1 MDAVDADGLD
11 RCCAGAE
18 AAARI
23 LARDYG
29 LTRVSKARL
38 DLSTKKGFDAAVSL
52 IASKLRRAA
61 AGQERKA
68 VRAATRILNVDWP
81 STTPGQ
87 RRTLVSE
94 AMEAAGRHLA
104 LIPERIESV
113 FGSTMPD
120 VFRAGRRDARET
132 TGSPRVRVSLS
143 EVDDQAI
150 RSIQRS
156 SGLFVTD
163 AMGRRTDEASAAARE
178 IVARGV
184 AEGRGRREIA
194 AELRDRATG
203 SLATRH
209 AFYWEVVAGA
219 FVGRGRSWSQLL
231 GYQDAGI
238 RRYRIEAVLDRATTQ
253 ICRFLHGKEFA
264 VSDGL
269 RLLERENFIAEPEQ
283 IKRANPWVRVAR
295 PPNGDPMMVAE
306 TLTGPVRV
314 ATIEQAT
321 SGPDQIGRYTNAL
334 DERGLVDAG
343 IGFPP
348 YHGLC
353 RSTTVPVL

>member
-18 AAARI
+18 AAAEI
-23 LARDYG
+23 LGREYG
-29 LTRVSKARL
+29 LVGVSKARL
-38 DLSTKKGFDAAVSL
+38 DLSTKAGFDAAVST

-61 AGQERKA
+61 RGQERKA
-68 VRAATRILNVDWP
+68 VRAATRILNVDWRATSP
-81 STTPGQ
+81 SE
-87 RRTLVSE
+87 RRRLVSD

-104 LIPERIESV
+104 LIPERTEAV
-113 FGSTMPD
+113 FGRTMPD
-120 VFRAGRRDARET
+120 VFRSGRRDARES
-132 TGSPRVRVSLS
+132 TGSPRVQISLT
-143 EVDDQAI
+143 EADEQAI

-156 SGLFVTD
+156 AGLFVTD
-163 AMGRRTDEASAAARE
+163 AMGRRSDEASAAARE
-178 IVARGV
+178 IVAQGV
-184 AEGRGRREIA
+184 AEGRGRREIGAKLRERA
-194 AELRDRATG
+194 AGR
-203 SLATRH
+203 LATRTG
-209 AFYWEVVAGA
+209 FYWEVVAGA

-264 VSDGL
+264 VADGL

-283 IKRANPWVRVAR
+283 IKRANPWVRIAR

-306 TLTGPVRV
+306 TLTGTVRV
-314 ATIEQAT
+314 ATIEQAV
-321 SGPDQIGRYTNAL
+321 SGPDQVGRYSNAL

-353 RSTTVPVL
+353 RSTTVPVF

>member
-18 AAARI
+18 AASQI
-23 LARDYG
+23 LARHYG

-38 DLSTKKGFDAAVSL
+38 DLSTKTGFDSAVSI
-52 IASKLRRAA
+52 IASRLRRAA
-61 AGQERKA
+61 RGQEVEA
-68 VRAATRILNVDWP
+68 VRAAARVLNVDW
-81 STTPGQ
+81 SATTPSE
-87 RRTLVSE
+87 RRRLVGD
-94 AMEAAGRHLA
+94 AMEAARRHLG
-104 LIPERIESV
+104 LIPKRIEAV

-132 TGSPRVRVSLS
+132 TGSPRVRVSLTDA
-143 EVDDQAI
+143 DDQAI

-163 AMGRRTDEASAAARE
+163 AMGRRVDEASAAARE
-178 IVARGV
+178 IVAEGV
-184 AEGRGRREIA
+184 AEGLGRREIA
-194 AELRDRATG
+194 ANLREKATG
-203 SLATRH
+203 RLATRTG
-209 AFYWEVVAGA
+209 FYWEVVAAA

-283 IKRANPWVRVAR
+283 IKRANPWVRIAR

-314 ATIEQAT
+314 ATIEQPAG
-321 SGPDQIGRYTNAL
+321 GPDQIGRYTNAL
-334 DERGLVDAG
+334 DERGLVGAG

-353 RSTTVPVL
+353 RSTTIPVL